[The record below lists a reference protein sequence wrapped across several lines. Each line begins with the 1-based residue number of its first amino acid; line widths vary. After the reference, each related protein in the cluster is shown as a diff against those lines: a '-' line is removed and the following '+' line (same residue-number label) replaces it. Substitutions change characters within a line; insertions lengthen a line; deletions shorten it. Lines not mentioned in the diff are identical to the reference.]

1 MNGEIS
7 GRIIFEF
14 VRLKS
19 IMYYLIMVDNEGIKK
34 AKGVNENVVKSIIHK
49 EYVDVLCS
57 KGLIR
62 HKMKKIQSELHKIGI
77 YGVCKFYLLC
87 FDDKCYILDDGVS
100 CGLLLWYCVG
110 LLLVICFCRNIV
122 NQ

>member
-1 MNGEIS
+1 MG
-7 GRIIFEF
+7 
-14 VRLKS
+14 
-19 IMYYLIMVDNEGIKK
+19 DNEEIKK

-49 EYVDVLCS
+49 EHVDVLCS

-62 HKMKKIQSELHKIGI
+62 HKMKKIHSELHKIGT
-77 YGVCKFYLLC
+77 YSVSKFYLLC
-87 FDDKCYILDDGVS
+87 FDDKRYILDDGAS
-100 CGLLLWYCVG
+100 SGLLLWYCVG